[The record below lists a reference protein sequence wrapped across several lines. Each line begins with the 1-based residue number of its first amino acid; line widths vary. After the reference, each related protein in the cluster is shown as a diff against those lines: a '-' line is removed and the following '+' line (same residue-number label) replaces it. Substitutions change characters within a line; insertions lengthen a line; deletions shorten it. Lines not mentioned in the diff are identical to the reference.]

1 MLVTVC
7 SRTTFHFL
15 INESRQ
21 WRHYFSYKLTYV
33 PTVAMFLPKRYINF
47 CGFIFSFPGRA
58 GIGEMNENCEARL
71 GNQGCDITNCFL

>member
-1 MLVTVC
+1 
-7 SRTTFHFL
+7 
-15 INESRQ
+15 
-21 WRHYFSYKLTYV
+21 
-33 PTVAMFLPKRYINF
+33 MFLPNRYINF